1 MNARWG
7 RGGLRPAHP
16 IVSVA
21 PRGLGSAV
29 AIAALVVASGGGS
42 ATYSI
47 SGTVLGAAPAA
58 VTVKLSGAALGADRT
73 TGTDP
78 NGNYVFNDVPDG
90 VYTVEPAVLGFSMSP
105 TSAVATVD
113 HASVKGVNFACRAVL
128 EVWGRDMGAQ
138 DQFVSVQQAGIPL
151 SDATVT
157 VNGMPLTYTV
167 SSNQD
172 GYYSGALPSVLSTG
186 QQITLEVMR
195 GASTVTAIGSIPE
208 TPLVTAPQDG
218 ATFGVSDD
226 IPVSWTS
233 TTDPD
238 RFAVIAEWSCG
249 TGCGTG
255 TGFDVP
261 GAARTFTI
269 RASSIPSGQTIAR
282 QVFAYND
289 GTFSGDYALHAPYP
303 GMNIRASSVNE
314 VTIQR

>member
-7 RGGLRPAHP
+7 RQGLWPANP
-16 IVSVA
+16 VVSVA
-21 PRGLGSAV
+21 PRGLGSGV
-29 AIAALVVASGGGS
+29 AIAALIVASGCGS

-78 NGNYVFNDVPDG
+78 NGNYVFSGVPEG
-90 VYTVEPAVLGFSMSP
+90 VYTVEPALPGFSMSP

-113 HASVKGVNFACRAVL
+113 HASVNGVNFACRAVL

-186 QQITLEVMR
+186 QRITLEVMR

-208 TPLVTAPQDG
+208 MPLVTAPQDG
-218 ATFGVSDD
+218 AIFGVSDN

-238 RFAVIAEWSCG
+238 RFTVIAEWSCG

-255 TGFDVP
+255 ISFDVP

-269 RASSIPSGQTIAR
+269 PASSIPSGQTIVL
-282 QVFAYND
+282 QLYAYND
-289 GTFSGDYALHAPYP
+289 GMFSGDYEPRAHP
-303 GMNIRASSVNE
+303 GMNIRAFPVNE

>member
-1 MNARWG
+1 M
-7 RGGLRPAHP
+7 
-16 IVSVA
+16 
-21 PRGLGSAV
+21 
-29 AIAALVVASGGGS
+29 
-42 ATYSI
+42 
-47 SGTVLGAAPAA
+47 
-58 VTVKLSGAALGADRT
+58 
-73 TGTDP
+73 
-78 NGNYVFNDVPDG
+78 
-90 VYTVEPAVLGFSMSP
+90 
-105 TSAVATVD
+105 
-113 HASVKGVNFACRAVL
+113 KGVNFACRAVL
-128 EVWGRDMGAQ
+128 EVWGRDMGAY
-138 DQFVSVQQAGIPL
+138 DEFVSVQQAGIPL

-157 VNGMPLTYTV
+157 VNGVPLTYAV
-167 SSNQD
+167 GSYVGSYED
-172 GYYSGALPSVLSTG
+172 GYYSGALASVLANG
-186 QQITLEVMR
+186 QLITLEVTR
-195 GASTVTAIGSIPE
+195 GASIVTAIGSIPE

-226 IPVSWTS
+226 IPVSWTA

-255 TGFDVP
+255 TRFDVP

-269 RASSIPSGQTIAR
+269 RASGIPSGQTIVL

>member
-1 MNARWG
+1 MLRAGGEPMNRA
-7 RGGLRPAHP
+7 
-16 IVSVA
+16 
-21 PRGLGSAV
+21 SAY
-29 AIAALVVASGGGS
+29 AALACAALVVASGCGS

-47 SGTVLGAAPAA
+47 SGTVLGASPAA
-58 VTVKLSGAALGADRT
+58 VTVKLSGAALGVDRT

-90 VYTVEPAVLGFSMSP
+90 VYTVEPTLLGFSMSP

-128 EVWGRDMGAQ
+128 EVWGRDMGGVY
-138 DQFVSVQQAGIPL
+138 DEFVSVQQAGIPL

-157 VNGMPLTYTV
+157 VNGVPLTYAV
-167 SSNQD
+167 GSYVGSYVD
-172 GYYSGALPSVLSTG
+172 GYYSGALASVLANG
-186 QQITLEVMR
+186 QQITLEVTR

-238 RFAVIAEWSCG
+238 RFAVIADWSCG

-255 TGFDVP
+255 TRFDVP

-269 RASSIPSGQTIAR
+269 RASSIPSGQTIAL

-289 GTFSGDYALHAPYP
+289 GTFSGDYAPHAPYP